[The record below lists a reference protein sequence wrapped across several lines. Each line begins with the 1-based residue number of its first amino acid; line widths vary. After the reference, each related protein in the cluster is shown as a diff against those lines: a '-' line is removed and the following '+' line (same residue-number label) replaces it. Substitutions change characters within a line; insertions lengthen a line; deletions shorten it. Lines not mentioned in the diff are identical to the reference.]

1 MKDVSP
7 WTKIV
12 ELTLP
17 QNLSAAS
24 NLREVESG
32 ISFLDDLFKKPF
44 IGHNQVGSLIHYSE
58 KLSTC

>member
-44 IGHNQVGSLIHYSE
+44 IGHNQVGSLIQ
-58 KLSTC
+58 